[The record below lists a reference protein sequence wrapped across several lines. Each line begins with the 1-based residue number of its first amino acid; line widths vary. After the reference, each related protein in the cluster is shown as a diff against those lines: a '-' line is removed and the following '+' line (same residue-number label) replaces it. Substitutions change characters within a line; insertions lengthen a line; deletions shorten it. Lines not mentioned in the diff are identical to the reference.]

1 MVVVSQL
8 GFLAHQWSVSG
19 PRVENVSISPS
30 YKCNMVCYVPLLH
43 PSPLNWYQSDIA
55 VIVSPVSWH
64 SHDLCSWMISLDI
77 TIVCVSIT
85 HTKSTHFL
93 RVYPSFHFETKSVVL
108 LPQNRG
114 RRTAILVQTYFLRFH
129 FSVKICELLLVVGEN
144 GCPITL
150 IFGWFWVRSPHFFFS
165 GGLWRSVAPWHLESG
180 VHRHRRGI
188 TRLKYSW
195 ARTNGGTN
203 GLPKTPV
210 VGLLYVVGLL
220 LYVVVGCCM
229 LLGCCCMLL

>member
-114 RRTAILVQTYFLRFH
+114 RKNGYSCSNIFFKIPLQRQNLRVTTSCRWKWMSNHTNFRVVLGQVTA
-129 FSVKICELLLVVGEN
+129 
-144 GCPITL
+144 
-150 IFGWFWVRSPHFFFS
+150 FFFS